1 MLVGGSAFNMKYSKS
16 LLKSEEEREKL
27 LALIDAFI
35 KGGGFQTQIN
45 VADNETLRKAL
56 ANPEEYSD
64 LVVRIG
70 GYTDYFVR
78 LSPQMQQE
86 VMLRTQYESV

>member
-1 MLVGGSAFNMKYSKS
+1 MKYSKE
-16 LLKSEEEREKL
+16 LLATDDAREKL
-27 LALIDAFI
+27 LALVNAFI

-45 VADNETLRKAL
+45 VTDNETLKKAI
-56 ANPEEYSD
+56 AHPDEYAD

-78 LSPQMQQE
+78 LSPGMQQE
-86 VMLRTQYESV
+86 ILLRTQYTNI